1 MNMKKS
7 LTAAL
12 LAVVMMLSLAACAAQ
27 EEQTVQ
33 EAPVDAG
40 VAVHTVTIGTDTIAT
55 ENKTVGKLSAEEEAT
70 IMVGSSAKCTA
81 VYKNAGDT
89 VEAGEKIAALDFGA
103 TIANYAAARIGYNSA
118 LQSYN
123 DQKAIFEKQVKLAE
137 DNVANTKALFEIG
150 AASQLEIDQA
160 ELSYQSAVAG
170 MNGTLAQLEAGIQ
183 SAKSGLEQLGLIMDN
198 MDLSGNVIAPIS
210 GTLVTLNVAEGGFTS
225 ASMPVAVINGA
236 GQMKITTQVSETL
249 APQLHIGDEAT
260 IHVSAADQTFSAAI
274 RSVDRA
280 ANYQTQLYTV
290 TLTVPADV
298 AGLISGMSA
307 EVTFHTD
314 VSENTVVIPTEA
326 ILTGTEGQYVFVAEN
341 GVARRCPI
349 TTGLTGNGVTEVL
362 SGVSAGEQLV
372 TVGQAYLVEGSA
384 VRVVGG
390 GN

>member
-1 MNMKKS
+1 MNMKKRLMAAMLSVMLMLS
-7 LTAAL
+7 LTA
-12 LAVVMMLSLAACAAQ
+12 CAEQ
-27 EEQTVQ
+27 EQPVQ
-33 EAPVDAG
+33 EDPVAAG
-40 VAVHTVTIGTDTIAT
+40 VAVRTVTIGTDTIAT
-55 ENKTVGKLSAEEEAT
+55 ENKVVGKISAGEEAS
-70 IMVGSSAKCTA
+70 ILVGSSAKCTA

-89 VEAGEKIAALDFGA
+89 VEAGEKIATLDFGA
-103 TIANYAAARIGYNSA
+103 TIANYNAARIGYKSA
-118 LQSYN
+118 VQSYN

-170 MNGTLAQLEAGIQ
+170 MNGTLAQLESGIQ
-183 SAKSGLEQLGLIMDN
+183 SAKSGLEQLGLVMDN

-210 GTLVTLNVAEGGFTS
+210 GTLVTLNVTEGGFTS
-225 ASMPVAVINGA
+225 SSMPVAVINGA
-236 GQMKITTQVSETL
+236 EQMKITTQVSETL
-249 APQLHIGDEAT
+249 VPQLQIGDEASVY
-260 IHVSAADQTFSAAI
+260 VSAADRSFSAVI

-298 AGLISGMSA
+298 TDLVSGMSA
-307 EVTFHTD
+307 EVVFHTD

-326 ILTGTEGQYVFVAEN
+326 ILTGTDGQYVFVEEN

-349 TTGLTGNGVTEVL
+349 TTGLTGSGITEIL
-362 SGVSAGEQLV
+362 AGLSAGEQLI
-372 TVGQAYLVEGSA
+372 TVGQAYLVDGSA

>member
-1 MNMKKS
+1 MHMKNR

-27 EEQTVQ
+27 EEQPSQ
-33 EAPVDAG
+33 EDEVDAG
-40 VAVHTVTIGTDTIAT
+40 VAVQVVEITADTIAT
-55 ENKTVGKLSAEEEAT
+55 ENTVVGKLSAEEEST

-81 VYKNAGDT
+81 VFKSAGDT
-89 VEAGEKIAALDFGA
+89 VEAGEKIATLDFGA
-103 TIANYAAARIGYNSA
+103 TIANYNAAKIGYSSA
-118 LQSYN
+118 VQSYN
-123 DQKAIFEKQVKLAE
+123 DQKAIFEKQVKLAQ

-160 ELSYQSAVAG
+160 ELNYQSAVAG
-170 MNGTLAQLEAGIQ
+170 MNATLAQLESGIQ

-210 GTLVTLNVAEGGFTS
+210 GTLVTLNVTEGGFTS

-236 GQMKITTQVSETL
+236 DQMKITTQVSEAL
-249 APQLHIGDEAT
+249 VPQLQIGDEAT
-260 IHVSAADQTFSAAI
+260 VYVSAADKTFTATI

-298 AGLISGMSA
+298 TDLISGMSA
-307 EVTFHTD
+307 EVTFHTN
-314 VSENTVVIPTEA
+314 VSENTIAIPTEA
-326 ILTGTEGQYVFVAEN
+326 ILTGMNGQYVFVAEN

-349 TTGLTGNGVTEVL
+349 TTGLTGSGVTEVL
-362 SGVSAGEQLV
+362 TGLKVGEQLI
-372 TVGQAYLVEGSA
+372 TVGQAYLVDGSA
-384 VRVVGG
+384 VRVVSGG
-390 GN
+390 K

>member
-1 MNMKKS
+1 MNMKKR
-7 LTAAL
+7 LTGAM
-12 LAVVMMLSLAACAAQ
+12 LAVVMILSLAACAAQ

-118 LQSYN
+118 VQSYN

-170 MNGTLAQLEAGIQ
+170 MNATPLWV
-183 SAKSGLEQLGLIMDN
+183 SPS
-198 MDLSGNVIAPIS
+198 P
-210 GTLVTLNVAEGGFTS
+210 TR
-225 ASMPVAVINGA
+225 AS
-236 GQMKITTQVSETL
+236 
-249 APQLHIGDEAT
+249 
-260 IHVSAADQTFSAAI
+260 
-274 RSVDRA
+274 
-280 ANYQTQLYTV
+280 
-290 TLTVPADV
+290 
-298 AGLISGMSA
+298 
-307 EVTFHTD
+307 
-314 VSENTVVIPTEA
+314 
-326 ILTGTEGQYVFVAEN
+326 
-341 GVARRCPI
+341 
-349 TTGLTGNGVTEVL
+349 
-362 SGVSAGEQLV
+362 
-372 TVGQAYLVEGSA
+372 
-384 VRVVGG
+384 
-390 GN
+390 

>member
-1 MNMKKS
+1 MNMKKRLMAAMLAVMLMLS
-7 LTAAL
+7 LTA
-12 LAVVMMLSLAACAAQ
+12 CAEQ
-27 EEQTVQ
+27 EQPVQ
-33 EAPVDAG
+33 EDPVAAG
-40 VAVHTVTIGTDTIAT
+40 VAVRTVTIGTDTIAT
-55 ENKTVGKLSAEEEAT
+55 ENKVVGKISAGEEAS
-70 IMVGSSAKCTA
+70 ILVGSSAKCTA

-89 VEAGEKIAALDFGA
+89 VEAGEKIATLDFGA
-103 TIANYAAARIGYNSA
+103 TIANYNAARIGYNSA
-118 LQSYN
+118 VQSYN

-170 MNGTLAQLEAGIQ
+170 MNGTLAQLESGIQ

-210 GTLVTLNVAEGGFTS
+210 GTLVSLNVTEGGFTS
-225 ASMPVAVINGA
+225 SSMPVAVINGA
-236 GQMKITTQVSETL
+236 EQMKITTQVSETL
-249 APQLHIGDEAT
+249 VPQLQIGDEASVY
-260 IHVSAADQTFSAAI
+260 VSAADRSFSAVI

-298 AGLISGMSA
+298 TDLVSGMSA
-307 EVTFHTD
+307 EVVFHTD

-326 ILTGTEGQYVFVAEN
+326 ILTGTDGQYVFVAEN
-341 GVARRCPI
+341 GIARRCPI
-349 TTGLTGNGVTEVL
+349 TTGLTGSGITEVL
-362 SGVSAGEQLV
+362 TGLSAGEQLI
-372 TVGQAYLVEGSA
+372 TVGQAYLVDGSA

>member
-1 MNMKKS
+1 MNMKKR
-7 LTAAL
+7 LMAAML
-12 LAVVMMLSLAACAAQ
+12 SVMLMLSLAACAEQEQPAQ
-27 EEQTVQ
+27 ED
-33 EAPVDAG
+33 PVVAG
-40 VAVHTVTIGTDTIAT
+40 VAVRTVTIGTDTIAT
-55 ENKTVGKLSAEEEAT
+55 ENKVVGKISAGEEAS
-70 IMVGSSAKCTA
+70 ILVGSSAKCTA

-89 VEAGEKIAALDFGA
+89 VEAGEKIATLDFGA
-103 TIANYAAARIGYNSA
+103 TIANYNAARIGYSSA
-118 LQSYN
+118 VQSYN

-170 MNGTLAQLEAGIQ
+170 MNGTLAQLESGIQ
-183 SAKSGLEQLGLIMDN
+183 SAKSGLEQLGLVMDN

-210 GTLVTLNVAEGGFTS
+210 GTLVTLNVTEGGFTS
-225 ASMPVAVINGA
+225 SSMPVAVINGA
-236 GQMKITTQVSETL
+236 EQMKITTQVSETL
-249 APQLHIGDEAT
+249 VPQLQIGDEASVY
-260 IHVSAADQTFSAAI
+260 VSAADRSFSAVI

-298 AGLISGMSA
+298 TGLVSGMSA
-307 EVTFHTD
+307 EIVFHTD

-326 ILTGTEGQYVFVAEN
+326 ILTGTDGQYVFVAEN

-349 TTGLTGNGVTEVL
+349 TTGLTGSGITEVL
-362 SGVSAGEQLV
+362 TGLSAGEQLI
-372 TVGQAYLVEGSA
+372 TVGQAYLVDGSA

>member
-1 MNMKKS
+1 MNMKKRLMAAMLAVMLMLS
-7 LTAAL
+7 LTA
-12 LAVVMMLSLAACAAQ
+12 CAEQ
-27 EEQTVQ
+27 EQPVQ
-33 EAPVDAG
+33 EDPVAAG
-40 VAVHTVTIGTDTIAT
+40 VAVRTVTIGTDTIAT
-55 ENKTVGKLSAEEEAT
+55 ENKVVGKISAGEEAS
-70 IMVGSSAKCTA
+70 ILVGSSAKCTA

-89 VEAGEKIAALDFGA
+89 VEAGEKIATLDFGA
-103 TIANYAAARIGYNSA
+103 TIANYNAARIGYNSA
-118 LQSYN
+118 VQSYH

-170 MNGTLAQLEAGIQ
+170 MNGTLAQLESGIQ

-210 GTLVTLNVAEGGFTS
+210 GTLVSLNVTEGGFTS
-225 ASMPVAVINGA
+225 SSMPVAVINGA
-236 GQMKITTQVSETL
+236 EQMKITTQVSETL
-249 APQLHIGDEAT
+249 VPQLQIGDEASVY
-260 IHVSAADQTFSAAI
+260 VSAADRSFSAVI

-298 AGLISGMSA
+298 TDLVSGMSA
-307 EVTFHTD
+307 EVVFHTD

-326 ILTGTEGQYVFVAEN
+326 ILTGTDGQYVFVAEN
-341 GVARRCPI
+341 GIARRCPI
-349 TTGLTGNGVTEVL
+349 TTGLTGSGITEVL
-362 SGVSAGEQLV
+362 TGLSAGEQLI
-372 TVGQAYLVEGSA
+372 TVGQAYLVDGSA

>member
-1 MNMKKS
+1 MNMKKRLMAAMLSVMLMLS
-7 LTAAL
+7 LTA
-12 LAVVMMLSLAACAAQ
+12 CAEQEQPAQ
-27 EEQTVQ
+27 ED
-33 EAPVDAG
+33 PVVAG
-40 VAVHTVTIGTDTIAT
+40 VAVRTVTIGTDTIAT
-55 ENKTVGKLSAEEEAT
+55 ENKVVGKISAGEEAS
-70 IMVGSSAKCTA
+70 ILVGSSAKCTA

-89 VEAGEKIAALDFGA
+89 VEAGEKIATLDFGA
-103 TIANYAAARIGYNSA
+103 TIANYNAARIGYNSA
-118 LQSYN
+118 VQSYN

-170 MNGTLAQLEAGIQ
+170 MNGTLAQLESGIQ
-183 SAKSGLEQLGLIMDN
+183 SAKSGLEQLGLVMDN

-210 GTLVTLNVAEGGFTS
+210 GTLVTLNVTEGGFTS
-225 ASMPVAVINGA
+225 SSMPVAVINGA
-236 GQMKITTQVSETL
+236 EQMKITTQVSETL
-249 APQLHIGDEAT
+249 VPQLQIGDEASVY
-260 IHVSAADQTFSAAI
+260 VSAADRSFSAVI

-298 AGLISGMSA
+298 TDLVSGMSA
-307 EVTFHTD
+307 EVVFHTD

-326 ILTGTEGQYVFVAEN
+326 ILTGTDGQYVFVEEN

-349 TTGLTGNGVTEVL
+349 TTGLTGSGITEIL
-362 SGVSAGEQLV
+362 AGLSAGEQLI
-372 TVGQAYLVEGSA
+372 TVGQAYLVDGSA